1 MDCHDHCNIIAPE
14 CTTGLLAS
22 ATGVWWCLHSQ
33 KVLAECVPEM
43 YEAQGVQG
51 GNPLWF
57 IWESNKDKYMII
69 YVNVGENHHTICS
82 QKSMKH
88 RGYRGRGPFDTF
100 NNPFEPTIT
109 HQKLKYHHQ
118 QCKVMQSPQY
128 EIKWSWFIICDLPR
142 GSSWYFLNSFDT
154 VVSLQYHCTWVHNRP
169 SGISHRCLMVS
180 ALPES
185 PGRMCPRNVWSP
197 GGTGGESPLIHL
209 RVKQR

>member
-1 MDCHDHCNIIAPE
+1 MCTSLYIIINHGLSHIISYYIILSYITMAYHDHCTWVHNRPSGISHR
-14 CTTGLLAS
+14 CLL
-22 ATGVWWCLHSQ
+22 SQ

-51 GNPLWF
+51 GNPLWY

-100 NNPFEPTIT
+100 NNPFEPKIT

-142 GSSWYFLNSFDT
+142 GISWIRLILWYTKFY
-154 VVSLQYHCTWVHNRP
+154 QCIPCVH
-169 SGISHRCLMVS
+169 I
-180 ALPES
+180 
-185 PGRMCPRNVWSP
+185 
-197 GGTGGESPLIHL
+197 
-209 RVKQR
+209 